1 MAKAINRYSLQFPI
15 KNKPLLIKSCFVLL
29 FIICLFFIESI
40 PEINRLSL
48 GWSAL
53 LGVILLIIITEK
65 HDMDAI
71 MSRIEWPTLLFFAAM
86 FVLMEAVDR
95 LGLITWIG
103 HISEQIILSVSEGSR
118 LAVAIIIILWVS
130 AITSAFVDSIPVT
143 TMMIK
148 VVVKLSESS
157 LGLPLQ
163 PLVWAL
169 AFGPCLGG
177 NSILKIYIGIITYIL
192 IFFMF

>member
-1 MAKAINRYSLQFPI
+1 M
-15 KNKPLLIKSCFVLL
+15 
-29 FIICLFFIESI
+29 
-40 PEINRLSL
+40 

-95 LGLITWIG
+95 LGLIAWIG

-177 NSILKIYIGIITYIL
+177 NYIL
-192 IFFMF
+192 ERYIIISTYFLIYFMI